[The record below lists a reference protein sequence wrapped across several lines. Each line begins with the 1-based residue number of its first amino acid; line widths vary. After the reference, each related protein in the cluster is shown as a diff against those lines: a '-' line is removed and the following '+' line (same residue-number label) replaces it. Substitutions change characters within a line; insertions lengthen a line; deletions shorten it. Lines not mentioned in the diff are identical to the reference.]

1 AMALWDSPRQREAHD
16 WFSVELANLRAAFR
30 WAAGHNDLGTAATIA
45 VYAVIAGVSTVQ
57 YEPISWAEELID
69 AAKAENHRR
78 LVQLYATAAQC
89 YVIGRVDDAVG
100 YIEAARAATQR
111 GGFDEVPYDF
121 EGSIYSA
128 YTMQGQPAKC
138 AALIREMIGRN
149 PGTHLLARAC
159 LVLALAVAGADVDA
173 LAAAEGLLADAE
185 VAANPT
191 AKALAMYAYAWV
203 YSDHWSASVY
213 DLNLQALTV
222 VRECG
227 NRYIES
233 VIVLSQSRLAM
244 LNGDLVDAFDHLL
257 VVLRRYRDS
266 G

>member
-1 AMALWDSPRQREAHD
+1 
-16 WFSVELANLRAAFR
+16 
-30 WAAGHNDLGTAATIA
+30 
-45 VYAVIAGVSTVQ
+45 
-57 YEPISWAEELID
+57 
-69 AAKAENHRR
+69 
-78 LVQLYATAAQC
+78 
-89 YVIGRVDDAVG
+89 
-100 YIEAARAATQR
+100 
-111 GGFDEVPYDF
+111 
-121 EGSIYSA
+121 
-128 YTMQGQPAKC
+128 
-138 AALIREMIGRN
+138 
-149 PGTHLLARAC
+149 C

-213 DLNLQALTV
+213 DLNLQPLTFV
-222 VRECG
+222 QECG
-227 NRYIES
+227 NMYTES

-266 G
+266 GSSMLMYGPLALLAALLDQLGRHEPAATIMGFAAMPIS